1 MFGRIVSSLLVAA
14 VQSSHLQTHLP
25 DILSLS
31 LQRHHKIQEYRLA
44 SERPPALF
52 LLGKVH
58 SGQLEAQPGIF
69 RCQFSDILGKM
80 ELAALPWSLRELPL
94 QCSLNAAMSIGSDH
108 QRPIKPPLLQPFQK
122 IHPCSGGF
130 FWIDVEAQDFSD
142 TLTVCAIGNHKGLGD
157 DPMIFPDLE
166 VCRIHGQERIRSV
179 QRTGPES
186 FYVFVEVLTEV

>member
-1 MFGRIVSSLLVAA
+1 MTPERRLSSLFMRSMWLDV
-14 VQSSHLQTHLP
+14 
-25 DILSLS
+25 
-31 LQRHHKIQEYRLA
+31 RKNRLI
-44 SERPPALF
+44 P
-52 LLGKVH
+52 
-58 SGQLEAQPGIF
+58 
-69 RCQFSDILGKM
+69 
-80 ELAALPWSLRELPL
+80 
-94 QCSLNAAMSIGSDH
+94 IGSSSTVIASSNPSH

-186 FYVFVEVLTEV
+186 FYVFVEVPYRGLRPWT

>member
-1 MFGRIVSSLLVAA
+1 MRSMWLDVRKNRLIPIGSSSTVIA
-14 VQSSHLQTHLP
+14 SSSPSSRHF
-25 DILSLS
+25 IALS

-58 SGQLEAQPGIF
+58 SGQLEAHTGMVFF

-94 QCSLNAAMSIGSDH
+94 RQCSLNAAMSIGSDH

-122 IHPCSGGF
+122 VHPCSGGF
-130 FWIDVEAQDFSD
+130 FWIDVEAQDLSN

-166 VCRIHGQERIRSV
+166 VCRIHG
-179 QRTGPES
+179 
-186 FYVFVEVLTEV
+186 